1 MKKELINGGLLLKM
15 SDSIVK
21 SIKSSKEYEETVI
34 NVLDYMNNDTLNDL
48 LELNEHVYYAV
59 YDYISYK
66 IGYMS
71 NYNNVDFSKFTS
83 IDTIK
88 EFDQDY
94 SHYCKCYAKKDYDR
108 F

>member
-1 MKKELINGGLLLKM
+1 MKKNTINGELLLKM
-15 SDSIVK
+15 SDSIIK
-21 SIKSSKEYEETVI
+21 SIKSSKEYRETVI
-34 NVLDYMNNDTLNDL
+34 NVLDYMNNDVLNDL
-48 LELNEHVYYAV
+48 LELNEYVYYAV

-71 NYNNVDFSKFTS
+71 NYNNIDFSKFTS
-83 IDTIK
+83 EKKIE

-94 SHYCKCYAKKDYDR
+94 YHYCKCYAKKDYDR

>member
-1 MKKELINGGLLLKM
+1 MLNGKVLIEVANIVIKEIK
-15 SDSIVK
+15 DSSGYK
-21 SIKSSKEYEETVI
+21 ETVI
-34 NVLDYMNNDTLNDL
+34 DILDYMNNDTLNDL
-48 LELNEHVYYAV
+48 LKLNEYVYYAV

-71 NYNNVDFSKFTS
+71 NYNNIDFSKFTS
-83 IDTIK
+83 EKKIE

-94 SHYCKCYAKKDYDR
+94 YHYCKCYAKKDYDR

>member
-1 MKKELINGGLLLKM
+1 MLNGKVLIEIANN
-15 SDSIVK
+15 IIEE
-21 SIKSSKEYEETVI
+21 IKNSSEYKETVI
-34 NVLDYMNNDTLNDL
+34 DVLDYMNNDTLNDL
-48 LELNEHVYYAV
+48 LKLNEYVYYAV

-94 SHYCKCYAKKDYDR
+94 YHYCKCYAKKDYDR